1 MGVISLRHGSFPFPE
16 KKTFSI
22 ETVTLYSWTV
32 LRIRIFWIR
41 NILDPWI
48 RICQTLRI
56 HGSGSKKRRK
66 NLFVLKTQIYCWG
79 IIKTLLMYKLKIK
92 IPPANFPNE
101 EKIFRKFLVCINS
114 EEIFMIRIRIQIHI
128 YILLRI
134 WIQDPIHNRIRF
146 GSASNR
152 ILRTAVVQ
160 IIMINFPSSVQYIRK
175 LCFRFILNEM
185 RSEEVERIVWLRKL
199 FFTDVFIYFL
209 WHVNLTLCSDA
220 INILLVSLDSF
231 IVLFL

>member
-1 MGVISLRHGSFPFPE
+1 MEAAP
-16 KKTFSI
+16 
-22 ETVTLYSWTV
+22 
-32 LRIRIFWIR
+32 
-41 NILDPWI
+41 
-48 RICQTLRI
+48 
-56 HGSGSKKRRK
+56 KREEK
-66 NLFVLKTQIYCWG
+66 NLFVLKTQIHCWG

-160 IIMINFPSSVQYIRK
+160 IIMIKYTSSVQYIRK

-185 RSEEVERIVWLRKL
+185 RSEEVERIVMAPEIIFYRCFYL
-199 FFTDVFIYFL
+199 FFVTCKPDFM
-209 WHVNLTLCSDA
+209 
-220 INILLVSLDSF
+220 
-231 IVLFL
+231 